1 MSLDAAGSVEMMLL
15 RPSVRGLVCAWFLVG
30 NMAVAVDGLPGP
42 TGAKPTNPIGTK
54 PLVVQDQY
62 EHLTALVPL
71 TLDTKREAEV
81 YWSGLMNSAE
91 RFESGVC
98 TATGIISSG
107 SVPLGG
113 QHRFFLAFDRQSQ
126 SIRFDHRE
134 GDNRQTK
141 VVRTPRE
148 TLIYGEGGIILRQAP
163 HAPINIADAE
173 PFNIDL
179 LGLYGFGD
187 FSNRVTADDIYRL
200 VSKVNLAECVHD
212 KDGLVRLTF
221 VMLTKEKAE
230 RRKSIWIDPKRGY
243 RPVRLT
249 NHRRESGQADYLVA
263 SRAQTEWTEVRG
275 AWVPV
280 SFVALGLPLYKLE
293 LSLNWSSVNA
303 PIEPKVF
310 SLNDFDARAGT
321 TIMDNRLGRLVLDG
335 IVAGPQQSGPQANG
349 NRSGKSTRWII
360 LLAVNCTLIG
370 LIVSVQL
377 YRLRRRNQ
385 PKA

>member
-1 MSLDAAGSVEMMLL
+1 MMLL
-15 RPSVRGLVCAWFLVG
+15 RSSVPGLICVWFLVG
-30 NMAVAVDGLPGP
+30 DVAVAADGLPGP
-42 TGAKPTNPIGTK
+42 TGAKPTRPIGTK
-54 PLVVQDQY
+54 PLVVRDEY
-62 EHLTALVPL
+62 ERLAALEPL
-71 TLDTKREAEV
+71 TLETKREAEV
-81 YWSGLMNSAE
+81 YWSGLTNAAE

-98 TATGIISSG
+98 TATAIISSG
-107 SVPLGG
+107 NLPVGG
-113 QHRFFLAFDRQSQ
+113 QHRFFVAFDRRSQ

-134 GDNRQTK
+134 GDDRETK

-173 PFNIDL
+173 PFSIDL

-187 FSNRVTADDIYRL
+187 FSNRATADDIYRL
-200 VSKVNLAECVHD
+200 VSKVNLAECVHE

-221 VMLTKEKAE
+221 VMLTKDKAE

-249 NHRRESGQADYLVA
+249 NHRRESGHADYLVA

-280 SFVALGLPLYKLE
+280 RYVTLGLPLYKLD

-303 PIEPKVF
+303 PIESKVF
-310 SLNDFDARAGT
+310 SLHDFNARAGT
-321 TIMDNRLGRLVLDG
+321 TIMDNRLGKLVLDG
-335 IVAGPQQSGPQANG
+335 IVAGPQQSGPEANG
-349 NRSGKSTRWII
+349 NRAGQSTRWII
-360 LLAVNCTLIG
+360 LVAVNCTLIG
-370 LIVSVQL
+370 LIASVQL
-377 YRLRRRNQ
+377 YRFRKRNQ